1 MEVTTSAASEDPE
14 ATQQDTE
21 HVDACLE
28 QHVDRPVTQDAVTVE
43 VKVTNITRYSKPAP
57 VVGCRPVR
65 SVFSPFSPCHLV
77 P

>member
-1 MEVTTSAASEDPE
+1 MEVTTSAASDGPE

-21 HVDACLE
+21 HVEACFE

-57 VVGCRPVR
+57 VVGRPVR
-65 SVFSPFSPCHLV
+65 SVLSPFSPCHLV